1 MDMGKVVIARPE
13 FKDLQKGPVRLHFFS
28 EVLLVDKSSGNTRPL
43 VFQLKDGLHPS
54 LENIERLQNF
64 SGRFE
69 DAFIFAGEL
78 MEIETEKKIVRLT
91 NDLVYSYGRLI
102 TATTHM
108 SSLEISTLLHAL
120 KNALLLETLRIHQK
134 MSGEDLL
141 KENPHSFS
149 IQKPPEL
156 PNNDIEKIVQPC
168 MDSNA
173 QSHECPDISSSSKT
187 LCQVQL

>member
-1 MDMGKVVIARPE
+1 MEIGKVVTARPE
-13 FKDLQKGPVRLHFFS
+13 FKEFQKGSVRLHFFS
-28 EVLLVDKSSGNTRPL
+28 EVLLIDKSSGNTRPL
-43 VFQLKDGLHPS
+43 VFQLKDEMRPS
-54 LENIERLQNF
+54 LENIDRLQNF

-78 MEIETEKKIVRLT
+78 LEIEPEKKIVRLV
-91 NDLVYSYGRLI
+91 NNLVYSYGRLI

-108 SSLEISTLLHAL
+108 SFLEISTLLHAL
-120 KNALLLETLRIHQK
+120 KNALLLETLRIQQK
-134 MSGEDLL
+134 MQGDELA
-141 KENPHSFS
+141 KEPSHSFTRQMS
-149 IQKPPEL
+149 PGSQ
-156 PNNDIEKIVQPC
+156 NNEIDKIVQPC